1 MPTVPPSPQDKA
13 IIKSWL
19 VDNLHEVLNNLE
31 VIPSISFNLPEDVGR
46 ANASKIKAINS
57 VNLKD
62 VHLVSLSYSNVEATV
77 SASPEVSVDVSWDDY
92 LSSSE
97 VRDLVGET
105 EKEFAFLS
113 IYTEVN
119 LEIKI
124 HFELLK
130 EPPMVAS
137 HKVLEVNGDSGGCK
151 FS

>member
-1 MPTVPPSPQDKA
+1 MSKVPPSSQDKA
-13 IIKSWL
+13 IIESWL

-31 VIPSISFNLPEDVGR
+31 VIPSVSFNLPEDMGR

-62 VHLVSLSYSNVEATV
+62 VHLISLSYSNVEAIV

-97 VRDLVGET
+97 VRELVGET

-113 IYTEVN
+113 IFTEVN

-137 HKVLEVNGDSGGCK
+137 HRVLEVNGDCGGYE